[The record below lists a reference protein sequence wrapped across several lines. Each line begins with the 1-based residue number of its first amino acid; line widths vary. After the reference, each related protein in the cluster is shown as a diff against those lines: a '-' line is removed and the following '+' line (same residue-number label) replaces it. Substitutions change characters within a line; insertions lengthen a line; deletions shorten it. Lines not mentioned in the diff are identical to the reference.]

1 MATFDVSKTFDR
13 SPEGY
18 HALTWVLYIS
28 SLGVAVATLGDISGT
43 ILLVGCVAIILLART
58 RKEEAA
64 NTIYGSHLANI
75 ASVMTIALV
84 VAAILLA
91 FTIITL
97 GIGILITWPAYVL
110 FLLWLGYRLV
120 TGMMRLNDNAAY

>member
-18 HALTWVLYIS
+18 HALTWVLYIC
-28 SLGVAVATLGDISGT
+28 SLGVAVATLGEISGT

-64 NTIYGSHLANI
+64 NTVYGSHLSNI
-75 ASVMTIALV
+75 ATVMTIALV

-91 FTIITL
+91 FTIITF
-97 GIGILITWPAYVL
+97 GIGILVTWPAYVL

-120 TGMMRLNDNAAY
+120 RGMMRLNDGLAY